1 MAQILHPCTPT
12 VFNNIPS
19 LHDSA
24 SAFTAKDGDD
34 YITSVCQPLVQ
45 EPGLEPVLGIG
56 LLHRHFELRPNEKL
70 VEFNNISV
78 PWLHPY
84 DNEEH
89 SGGKILPNTWLL
101 DSNSGLLLPYEFFFS
116 PLGRDKSIDLDSL
129 QPFLTEFSHSVKE
142 AGLQDTL
149 ALGLFPH
156 AGYQGGLEITE
167 GRVNTNLTLE

>member
-1 MAQILHPCTPT
+1 MAQVLHPYTPT

-19 LHDSA
+19 LHGSA
-24 SAFTAKDGDD
+24 SAFKAKDGED

-45 EPGLEPVLGIG
+45 EHGLEPALGIG
-56 LLHRHFELRPNEKL
+56 LPHPNEKL
-70 VEFNNISV
+70 VEINNISV

-84 DNEEH
+84 DNVEH
-89 SGGKILPNTWLL
+89 SGGKILPNAWLL